1 MSFEKLIFLKNKALF
16 YVFKYGI
23 LKMLFVI
30 FSLYYTLFNKKA
42 KKRLNR
48 RFFILKK
55 YFFIFYFLKIDF
67 FLFFGIINHVSTTQF

>member
-1 MSFEKLIFLKNKALF
+1 MSFEKLIFLKNKVLF

-55 YFFIFYFLKIDF
+55 YFFIF
-67 FLFFGIINHVSTTQF
+67 LFFKN

>member
-1 MSFEKLIFLKNKALF
+1 MSFEKLIFLKNKVLF

-48 RFFILKK
+48 RFFILG
-55 YFFIFYFLKIDF
+55 
-67 FLFFGIINHVSTTQF
+67 LF